1 MLQSSGKTFL
11 VLVKK
16 NVAVRRYAK
25 MNALKDQKH
34 QSITGSGFL
43 KTKRLSSVLNQSSC
57 QTRVEMTRVTKN
69 PTTDIRPIENVVCL
83 PLL

>member
-43 KTKRLSSVLNQSSC
+43 KTERLSVLSQSSC

-69 PTTDIRPIENVVCL
+69 PTTDIRPIENVVCFTKV
-83 PLL
+83 